1 MPLKMID
8 HDLRA
13 QCLETLYTATESLEF
28 IAAALDEED
37 AVARG
42 EHHVLTGVV
51 RSLNELLATI
61 HDLPEAKGDLA
72 A

>member
-42 EHHVLTGVV
+42 ERPPNLTRAGQKS
-51 RSLNELLATI
+51 R
-61 HDLPEAKGDLA
+61 EAD
-72 A
+72 